1 MAMPAIAIVVGALL
15 DVVGFTAFLMSGMK
29 SYTAL
34 IPSGIGTIILLLGF
48 MSLVKPAFRKHFMHG
63 AATLGLLGL
72 LGSMRGVVQL
82 PALMSGAE
90 GVKPVAVI
98 GQAATAVICLVFL
111 ILCIKSFID
120 ARKKAA
126 APVD

>member
-1 MAMPAIAIVVGALL
+1 MPVIAIVVGALL
-15 DVVGFTAFLMSGMK
+15 DVVGITAFVMSDMK

-34 IPSGIGTIILLLGF
+34 IPSGIGTIILILGLL
-48 MSLVKPAFRKHFMHG
+48 SLAKPSHRKHFMHG

-72 LGSMRGVVQL
+72 LGSMRGVAQL

-90 GVKPVAVI
+90 GVKPVAII
-98 GQAATAVICLVFL
+98 GQTATAVICLVFL

-126 APVD
+126 

>member
-1 MAMPAIAIVVGALL
+1 MAMPVIAIVVGALL
-15 DVVGFTAFLMSGMK
+15 DVIGVTAFVISEMK

-34 IPSGIGTIILLLGF
+34 IPSGIGTIILLLGL
-48 MSLVKPAFRKHFMHG
+48 MSLAKPALRKHFMHG

-72 LGSMRGVVQL
+72 LGSVRGIVQL
-82 PALMSGAE
+82 PALLSGAE

-98 GQAATAVICLVFL
+98 GQSATAVICLVFL

-126 APVD
+126 A